1 MIHRLSLA
9 AVLLA
14 WSSAASAENWI
25 KTPSAEVSAHLF
37 LSEADDATS
46 VFLNPAGLA
55 TGHGMNLY
63 LDLSGDDNEV
73 VEYLAS
79 LQGGSWGFTYRHHD
93 HADRGMGPSYQNGFG
108 MPSREGNIDE
118 YSLAVAYGTRTLQGG
133 LARVWTN
140 TDLSG
145 QDATAWHIGLLS
157 RPSRYLSLAA
167 AVESANKPRFID
179 GRLRPTYRYGLSVR
193 PLPSA
198 PELLTLSIEGV
209 HGDGASDLI
218 DLSYGAS
225 VRLDSGLEF
234 SLTLRDPSAG
244 DLRVG
249 GSIRTNFGRGAL
261 AGRARSVGGTADYRA
276 LASIQIFD
284 EFWQRSMA
292 TKTQVATLDIG
303 GAFEDE
309 ASGFVLLGPGTR
321 GTQEVV
327 RRLAHAERDRDI
339 RAVAIRLGDLSDAFV
354 GPVTAHHEEIHK
366 ALLRFRESGKPVVAY
381 FDKLAGPGEIYVASA
396 ADWVVLPP
404 LSSVRGVGVSM
415 NLRRYQRMFEKMGVE
430 WEADTAGVYK
440 STFHSWYTDSL
451 STAQRKAVQGLVD
464 TAYDHLVTSI
474 QTGRRISDADMA
486 EIATGGILY
495 PDDCLRTGLVDEVG
509 WWEDA
514 LIAADSL
521 SGGPGRKPSTIRLPA
536 RRYWSERWAPP
547 PAVAVVPAYGG
558 IHSGRS
564 RRNWIW
570 GGRSMGS
577 KTVVAQLRAA
587 AGHPEVKAIVF
598 RVDSG
603 GGSALASEEIRREIL
618 QIKDRRKIPFYVSMG
633 AMAAS
638 GGYWIAMDG
647 DSVFA
652 NATTLTGS
660 IGVVWSYPVLEN
672 LYEKLGITSE
682 TVKRGEHADVPST
695 SRHLTP
701 EEREM
706 LDASLDFIYDRF
718 VAGVAQGRG
727 LPESRV
733 REIAEGRVYLGR
745 EALELG
751 LVDEL
756 GTLDDAVRAA
766 ALQTGIANDYR
777 VLTFRAG
784 KPGLVERMIRRIGVL
799 GELTG
804 LEENDGVGATVDYR

>member
-1 MIHRLSLA
+1 
-9 AVLLA
+9 
-14 WSSAASAENWI
+14 
-25 KTPSAEVSAHLF
+25 
-37 LSEADDATS
+37 
-46 VFLNPAGLA
+46 
-55 TGHGMNLY
+55 
-63 LDLSGDDNEV
+63 
-73 VEYLAS
+73 
-79 LQGGSWGFTYRHHD
+79 
-93 HADRGMGPSYQNGFG
+93 
-108 MPSREGNIDE
+108 
-118 YSLAVAYGTRTLQGG
+118 
-133 LARVWTN
+133 
-140 TDLSG
+140 
-145 QDATAWHIGLLS
+145 
-157 RPSRYLSLAA
+157 
-167 AVESANKPRFID
+167 
-179 GRLRPTYRYGLSVR
+179 
-193 PLPSA
+193 
-198 PELLTLSIEGV
+198 
-209 HGDGASDLI
+209 
-218 DLSYGAS
+218 
-225 VRLDSGLEF
+225 
-234 SLTLRDPSAG
+234 
-244 DLRVG
+244 
-249 GSIRTNFGRGAL
+249 
-261 AGRARSVGGTADYRA
+261 
-276 LASIQIFD
+276 
-284 EFWQRSMA
+284 
-292 TKTQVATLDIG
+292 
-303 GAFEDE
+303 
-309 ASGFVLLGPGTR
+309 
-321 GTQEVV
+321 
-327 RRLAHAERDRDI
+327 
-339 RAVAIRLGDLSDAFV
+339 
-354 GPVTAHHEEIHK
+354 
-366 ALLRFRESGKPVVAY
+366 VVAY

-570 GGRSMGS
+570 
-577 KTVVAQLRAA
+577 
-587 AGHPEVKAIVF
+587 
-598 RVDSG
+598 
-603 GGSALASEEIRREIL
+603 SEEIRREIL